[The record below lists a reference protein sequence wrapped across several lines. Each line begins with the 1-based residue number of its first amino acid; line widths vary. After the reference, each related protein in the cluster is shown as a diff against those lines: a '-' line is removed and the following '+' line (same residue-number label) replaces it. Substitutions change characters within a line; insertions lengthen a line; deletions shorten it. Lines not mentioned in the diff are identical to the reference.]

1 MLTGKP
7 ANPQLTTRARG
18 VRLTARTFQMGDPMA
33 IDPMMYQK
41 MSGKRAD
48 AWQHSL
54 AKSAKYEGPKTP
66 LTRAAGRQTVGLIVF
81 GTIAIVVIAL
91 MAILR

>member
-1 MLTGKP
+1 
-7 ANPQLTTRARG
+7 
-18 VRLTARTFQMGDPMA
+18 MA

-41 MSGKRAD
+41 LSGKRAD

-66 LTRAAGRQTVGLIVF
+66 LTRAAARQTVGLIVF
-81 GTIAIVVIAL
+81 GSIAIAVVVL
-91 MAILR
+91 MAAFK